1 MKISWKAAVFILG
14 LVFLSAGGTVMYLQK
29 EADAADG
36 KVQQFE
42 TRASSPGAVT
52 AEEPGKSGELQEEDK
67 ESGKVQEDS
76 GEVQNAEEKSAESG
90 KDSTK
95 GEKKNTKD
103 KHASDTPSASESENI
118 ELVSGEEIAEYAK
131 TFVGLP
137 YVYGQSSLWTSAE
150 STAEE
155 AEKTKEAK
163 ELEKAGI
170 VVGHEYKEGVG
181 VDSSG
186 FVMAVFEH
194 FGIKLPR
201 SVREQAKAGGEVAL
215 RDCRPGDI
223 IFYGVKDEKPTHC
236 GIYIGDQKI
245 VHASAK
251 EGEVC
256 ISDMNYRRIVKAVYA
271 ATECVLREKP

>member
-52 AEEPGKSGELQEEDK
+52 AEEPGKSGEAQEESRESK
-67 ESGKVQEDS
+67 ESGAVQEDS

-90 KDSTK
+90 RDSTK
-95 GEKKNTKD
+95 GEKKNTED
-103 KHASDTPSASESENI
+103 KHASETQSGSGNI

-137 YVYGQSSLWTSAE
+137 YVYGQSSLWSSAE

-155 AEKTKEAK
+155 AAKNAKDLGEAD
-163 ELEKAGI
+163 I
-170 VVGHEYKEGVG
+170 VVAHEFKEGVG

-201 SVREQAKAGGEVAL
+201 SVREQAKEGSEVAL